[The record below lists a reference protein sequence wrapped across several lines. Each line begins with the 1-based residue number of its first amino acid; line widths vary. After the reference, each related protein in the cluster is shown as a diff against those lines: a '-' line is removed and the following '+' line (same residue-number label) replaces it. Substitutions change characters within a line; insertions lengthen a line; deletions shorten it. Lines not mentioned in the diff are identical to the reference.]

1 MEPAARAESGSM
13 PSRQVSPLRIAL
25 PKGRLLQPA
34 LDALAHAGL
43 DCPDL
48 DELDRRL
55 VHTTPDGSAKFI
67 IARPAD
73 VPAYVE
79 YGAADLGITGKDVL
93 LEGDWNVCELL
104 DLGFGKC
111 RMVVA
116 APEFAV
122 GPGPSTGPGLDSN
135 PDPAARELRPPCL
148 GHTLRAATK
157 FPAIAKRHFAPR
169 RDLCVQIIKL
179 NGAVEI
185 APIAG
190 LADVI
195 VDIVDT
201 GRTLADNG
209 LVVVEEIMQVSARLI
224 ANRAS
229 LQLKSAVIHRMTSAL
244 RSRN

>member
-1 MEPAARAESGSM
+1 MESAVRAEFGSA
-13 PSRQVSPLRIAL
+13 PSRQVSPLSIVL
-25 PKGRLLQPA
+25 PKGRLLVPA
-34 LDALAHAGL
+34 LDALTGAGL
-43 DCPDL
+43 DCPDT

-55 VHTTPDGSAKFI
+55 VYATPDGSARLI

-104 DLGFGKC
+104 DLGFGRC

-116 APEFAV
+116 A
-122 GPGPSTGPGLDSN
+122 
-135 PDPAARELRPPCL
+135 REPRPL
-148 GHTLRAATK
+148 HQGHTLRAATK

-169 RDLCVQIIKL
+169 RDLDVQIIKL

-229 LQLKSAVIHRMTSAL
+229 LQLKSAVIHQVTSAL
-244 RSRN
+244 RSCK

>member
-1 MEPAARAESGSM
+1 MEPEIVDESRVIRG
-13 PSRQVSPLRIAL
+13 RQVTPLGIAL
-25 PKGRLLQPA
+25 PKGRLLRPS
-34 LDALAHAGL
+34 LDALAQVGL
-43 DCPDL
+43 DCPDV

-55 VHTTPDGSAKFI
+55 VYETADGRVRFI

-79 YGAADLGITGKDVL
+79 HGAADLGITGKDVL
-93 LEGDWNVCELL
+93 IEGDWNVCELL

-111 RMVVA
+111 RMAVA
-116 APEFAV
+116 APAAA
-122 GPGPSTGPGLDSN
+122 TG
-135 PDPAARELRPPCL
+135 PDPAAALSGLRLPRL

-157 FPAIAKRHFAPR
+157 FPSIARRYFAPR

-185 APIAG
+185 APIVG

-229 LQLKSAVIHRMTSAL
+229 LQLKLAAIYPVISAL
-244 RSRN
+244 REQCHQLDDSIAQ